1 VEENLN
7 YSDRFW
13 TKWFKILGFP
23 EEVPEECPSIMK
35 SIYEVWTEKV
45 PPDRIAL
52 VCGGYEMTAKEMINC
67 SKRMIGAFKGLGL
80 KKNDIVA
87 MLMGNGIPL
96 SLSMLAVQLAEMACQ
111 PISILQKTPEIERQ
125 LRESGTTTIICYE
138 SYLGLIESIKDKTQ
152 LKNIIVTSE
161 RDFTTV
167 QEATVSDPP
176 GAYQLRNLLAQAE
189 PLDPSFTRDQEDVA
203 VLIFTGGATGEPK
216 GVQIPL
222 RGFNYFE
229 AIINTLFGPLQD
241 VLVGH
246 ISMVVAQHIFHIGLA
261 TWLLGMRLGCTSY
274 VVYDPR
280 DTRSLYNYLT
290 KPGVFFALYA
300 PGQISRMIE
309 MEDVDLTKIGHVI
322 SLSGMAALSPELGAK
337 YGKKTGMSPVQA
349 YGQTESTGL
358 ITLNLP
364 GLLNSFGLGSILR
377 KRNVQKIFVKTM
389 PVLNPLAFKSLTLLV
404 KAIGPDRL
412 FGSTNHRILGFT
424 RKQYKKK
431 VTEEDMKEGIRSIGI
446 PVWNTDVKIVD
457 FEDKKTIVP
466 VGEVGEICFKGPQR
480 MKGYLQTE
488 EGYTGPGYDEEGY
501 VHTGDAGYMNE
512 DGMLFITDR
521 TKDMINV
528 SGFKVYGTTV
538 EDVVHQHPGVAMC
551 AVIAVPDEKDPNNE
565 RVKLIVQLNREV
577 EPSQKIE
584 EEILKLC
591 EDKLPPYAK
600 PRCFEFMDEIPM
612 LHTEKIDKKLLRE
625 REQKLGEEALRA

>member
-1 VEENLN
+1 
-7 YSDRFW
+7 
-13 TKWFKILGFP
+13 
-23 EEVPEECPSIMK
+23 
-35 SIYEVWTEKV
+35 
-45 PPDRIAL
+45 
-52 VCGGYEMTAKEMINC
+52 
-67 SKRMIGAFKGLGL
+67 
-80 KKNDIVA
+80 
-87 MLMGNGIPL
+87 
-96 SLSMLAVQLAEMACQ
+96 
-111 PISILQKTPEIERQ
+111 
-125 LRESGTTTIICYE
+125 
-138 SYLGLIESIKDKTQ
+138 
-152 LKNIIVTSE
+152 
-161 RDFTTV
+161 
-167 QEATVSDPP
+167 
-176 GAYQLRNLLAQAE
+176 
-189 PLDPSFTRDQEDVA
+189 
-203 VLIFTGGATGEPK
+203 
-216 GVQIPL
+216 
-222 RGFNYFE
+222 
-229 AIINTLFGPLQD
+229 
-241 VLVGH
+241 
-246 ISMVVAQHIFHIGLA
+246 
-261 TWLLGMRLGCTSY
+261 
-274 VVYDPR
+274 
-280 DTRSLYNYLT
+280 
-290 KPGVFFALYA
+290 
-300 PGQISRMIE
+300 
-309 MEDVDLTKIGHVI
+309 
-322 SLSGMAALSPELGAK
+322 
-337 YGKKTGMSPVQA
+337 
-349 YGQTESTGL
+349 
-358 ITLNLP
+358 
-364 GLLNSFGLGSILR
+364 
-377 KRNVQKIFVKTM
+377 
-389 PVLNPLAFKSLTLLV
+389 LV